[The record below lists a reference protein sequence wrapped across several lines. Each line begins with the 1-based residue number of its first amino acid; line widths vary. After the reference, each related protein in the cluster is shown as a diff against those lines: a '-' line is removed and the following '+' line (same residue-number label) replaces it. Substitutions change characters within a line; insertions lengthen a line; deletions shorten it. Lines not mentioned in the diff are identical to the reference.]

1 MSAATTPDQATGPT
15 AKPAPPST
23 TNAAARRV
31 IGPAPMTRPCADGA
45 MFEAHRGPRRS
56 HPWTTSR
63 VVDAPVLVD
72 HGASLR
78 RARQVPANPHD
89 QQGRGEGLGA
99 TSHVD
104 VL

>member
-31 IGPAPMTRPCADGA
+31 IGRAPMTRPCADGA
-45 MFEAHRGPRRS
+45 MFETHRGPRSS

-63 VVDAPVLVD
+63 VVDAPPVLVD

-89 QQGRGEGLGA
+89 QQRTGGEGLGA
-99 TSHVD
+99 T
-104 VL
+104 